1 MNKKRIERSISWQ
14 SVFVVVPILSIWAA
28 CRIKKLRKFL
38 LLYLI
43 LVGINLLA
51 AFLIPF
57 PHSMPVFLAIY
68 ISVMISYMRTW
79 SRLWNEDIYELYT
92 D

>member
-14 SVFVVVPILSIWAA
+14 SVFAVVPILSIWAA
-28 CRIKKLRKFL
+28 YRIKKLRKFL
-38 LLYLI
+38 LLHLI
-43 LVGINLLA
+43 LVGINLLV

-57 PHSMPVFLAIY
+57 PHGMPVFLAIY
-68 ISVMISYMRTW
+68 ISVMISYMRRW
-79 SRLWNEDIYELYT
+79 SRLWNEDMYELYT